1 MQAEIDAGAWGQ
13 GAPATRWLAL
23 ASSGG
28 PLASMAAL
36 EPGRRLHSGLF
47 GRRAKARAQALAD
60 LAADAVEI
68 VADRLRAALVSLSGQ
83 ARELWADA
91 GVPEKVVRQR
101 LGAVQD
107 KDLRAQWAHDQVRER
122 LTPASLP
129 KGMSADGVGHL
140 LVAAAVGV
148 DGAVGAA
155 RNLGLAE
162 AAVQAR
168 ASLVQIL
175 AAELS
180 TIVPAGAARS
190 LAPAP
195 SLAAAL
201 RLRAGELTPFTRPG
215 AST

>member
-1 MQAEIDAGAWGQ
+1 
-13 GAPATRWLAL
+13 
-23 ASSGG
+23 
-28 PLASMAAL
+28 
-36 EPGRRLHSGLF
+36 
-47 GRRAKARAQALAD
+47 
-60 LAADAVEI
+60 
-68 VADRLRAALVSLSGQ
+68 
-83 ARELWADA
+83 
-91 GVPEKVVRQR
+91 
-101 LGAVQD
+101 
-107 KDLRAQWAHDQVRER
+107 
-122 LTPASLP
+122 
-129 KGMSADGVGHL
+129 MSADGVGHL

-201 RLRAGELTPFTRPG
+201 RLRAGELVPFTRPG
-215 AST
+215 ASA